1 MIKFDIK
8 DGLLTIS
15 PEVLTIN
22 VFNEI
27 WMHDKSRSKSKA
39 SNMLVYVFH
48 MCDITDDNFMRDVP
62 SEQRDPLAKKNAFG
76 NENHKFTDEEQD
88 MIDRAM
94 AWYEVLNKNS
104 VMRLSVALD
113 KKIDEITEFYD
124 SNKITSTTDLD
135 KQTNSMNKL
144 DKILKAK
151 KLADDYAKYQTEK
164 KRVKGG
170 SELSP
175 LEEGAFRKKKK

>member
-1 MIKFDIK
+1 
-8 DGLLTIS
+8 
-15 PEVLTIN
+15 
-22 VFNEI
+22 NEI

-39 SNMLVYVFH
+39 SNMLVYVIH

-62 SEQRDPLAKKNAFG
+62 NEQRDPLAKKNAFG

-124 SNKITSTTDLD
+124 SNKITSTTDL
-135 KQTNSMNKL
+135 
-144 DKILKAK
+144 
-151 KLADDYAKYQTEK
+151 
-164 KRVKGG
+164 
-170 SELSP
+170 
-175 LEEGAFRKKKK
+175 